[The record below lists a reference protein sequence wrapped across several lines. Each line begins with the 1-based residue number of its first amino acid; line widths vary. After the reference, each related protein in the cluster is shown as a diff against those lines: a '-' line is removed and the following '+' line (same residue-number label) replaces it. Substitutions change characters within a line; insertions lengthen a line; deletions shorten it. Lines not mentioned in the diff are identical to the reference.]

1 MTAIDATPQ
10 VYGVVGTPLYD
21 YKGGIVH
28 LWSDSESVL
37 DMSLKLAVQM
47 MGERGKDPSVVA
59 RISRAYRLAQ
69 ESAHDAERYLKSLQN
84 IFDGKGL

>member
-1 MTAIDATPQ
+1 MTAIDATPS
-10 VYGVVGTPLYD
+10 VYGVVGNPLYD
-21 YKGGIVH
+21 YKGDIVH

-47 MGERGKDPSVVA
+47 MGERGKDPSVIA
-59 RISRAYRLAQ
+59 RISRAYRIAQ
-69 ESAHDAERYLKSLQN
+69 ERSYDAERYLTSLQQ